1 MDLIIFK
8 SFIPEIF
15 LSLSI
20 LFQLIF
26 NARIINSWKF
36 NFPIIDRETVT
47 QTFFILFCLL
57 FLFFNVKN

>member
-1 MDLIIFK
+1 MDAIILK

-26 NARIINSWKF
+26 NARLVNNLEL
-36 NFPIIDRETVT
+36 NFPILEKEVLA
-47 QTFFILFCLL
+47 QLFFYYILFIVHVFKL
-57 FLFFNVKN
+57 KN